1 MNDLEEVAALLAKP
15 EPSEEVV
22 ARSRSRLQ
30 HRTQSHGTLGQ
41 RMQGHRSL
49 GQRMRSRG
57 RVRWF
62 VPGVAL
68 VAAGAAAAVVI
79 ATGAVTNGGAPGQ
92 VIAAAP
98 VSGKE
103 VLLMAAVSAE
113 RTPPS
118 SGTYWHV
125 TATWSKSEIP
135 PMESWTSRDGKRWTR
150 NEPGDTPD
158 TVVRAPAWQSL
169 RLKGADVSFD
179 DLERLPTDPE
189 ALKAWI
195 VQRKGNPNDMSASEI
210 RGDPTLTLLALIT
223 ELPTPAEV
231 RSAAFRALAA
241 TPGVENTG
249 AVEGGQALRIPELD
263 GPDSGIEMVV
273 DPETARVV
281 RANLLLVGNGN
292 SARTDGYIA
301 VTTDWT
307 DELPATPK
315 DRP

>member
-1 MNDLEEVAALLAKP
+1 MNDLEEVAGLLAKR

-30 HRTQSHGTLGQ
+30 HRTRDHRTLG
-41 RMQGHRSL
+41 H
-49 GQRMRSRG
+49 RMRSRG

-62 VPGVAL
+62 MPGLAL

-79 ATGAVTNGGAPGQ
+79 ATGAVTNGGAPAH
-92 VIAAAP
+92 VVAVAP

-125 TATWSKSEIP
+125 TAKWSDSEIP

-150 NEPGDTPD
+150 NEPGDTPG
-158 TVVRAPAWQSL
+158 TVVPASISL

-179 DLERLPTDPE
+179 DLEKLPTDPE

-195 VQRKGNPNDMSASEI
+195 VQRKGNPDDMSTSEI
-210 RGDPTLTLLALIT
+210 QGDPTLTLLALIT

-241 TPGVENTG
+241 TSGVENTG
-249 AVEGGQALRIPELD
+249 AVEGGQALRIPD
-263 GPDSGIEMVV
+263 PDDPDSWIQMVV

-281 RANLLLVGNGN
+281 RTNLFLTGNG
-292 SARTDGYIA
+292 SSGHTDGYIA

-315 DRP
+315 GRP

>member
-1 MNDLEEVAALLAKP
+1 MNDLEEVASLLAKP
-15 EPSEEVV
+15 EPSEKV
-22 ARSRSRLQ
+22 AAHSRNRLQ
-30 HRTQSHGTLGQ
+30 HRT
-41 RMQGHRSL
+41 RGHRTL

-57 RVRWF
+57 RVGWF

-79 ATGAVTNGGAPGQ
+79 ATGAVTNGGAPAH

-98 VSGKE
+98 VSGKD

-125 TATWSKSEIP
+125 TAKWSKSEMP

-150 NEPGDTPD
+150 NEPGDTPG
-158 TVVRAPAWQSL
+158 TVVPASISL
-169 RLKGADVSFD
+169 RLKGANVSFD
-179 DLERLPTDPE
+179 DLEKLPTDPE

-195 VQRKGNPNDMSASEI
+195 VQRKGNPKDMSASEI
-210 RGDPTLTLLALIT
+210 QGDPTLTLLALIT

-249 AVEGGQALRIPELD
+249 AVEGGQALRIPEID
-263 GPDSGIEMVV
+263 GLKKGIEMVV

-281 RANLLLVGNGN
+281 RANLFLAGNGN
-292 SARTDGYIA
+292 VGRTDGYIA

-307 DELPATPK
+307 DELRATPK
-315 DRP
+315 GRP

>member
-1 MNDLEEVAALLAKP
+1 MNDLEEVASLLAKP

-22 ARSRSRLQ
+22 TRSRSRLQ
-30 HRTQSHGTLGQ
+30 HRTL
-41 RMQGHRSL
+41 GHRTL

-68 VAAGAAAAVVI
+68 VAAGAATAVVI
-79 ATGAVTNGGAPGQ
+79 ATGAVTNAGAPAH

-113 RTPPS
+113 RTPQS

-125 TATWSKSEIP
+125 TTTWSNEIP
-135 PMESWTSRDGKRWTR
+135 LHESWTSRDGKRWTR
-150 NEPGDTPD
+150 NEPQDTPGI
-158 TVVRAPAWQSL
+158 VVPTQISL
-169 RLKGADVSFD
+169 MLKGAPVSFD
-179 DLERLPTDPE
+179 DLEKLPTDPE
-189 ALKAWI
+189 ALKAWL
-195 VQRKGNPNDMSASEI
+195 VQRKGNPNNMSTSEI
-210 RGDPTLTLLALIT
+210 QGNPTFSLLALIM
-223 ELPTPAEV
+223 ELPVPAEV

-249 AVEGGQALRIPELD
+249 AVEGGQALRM
-263 GPDSGIEMVV
+263 PDPNGGKRGIEMVV
-273 DPETARVV
+273 DPESARVV
-281 RANLLLVGNGN
+281 RANLILSGDGGVGW
-292 SARTDGYIA
+292 SKGYIA
-301 VTTDWT
+301 IDTDWT

-315 DRP
+315 GRP

>member
-1 MNDLEEVAALLAKP
+1 MNDLEEVAGLLAKP

-30 HRTQSHGTLGQ
+30 HRALGHGARGHRTLG
-41 RMQGHRSL
+41 H
-49 GQRMRSRG
+49 RMRSPG

-79 ATGAVTNGGAPGQ
+79 ATGAVTNAGAP
-92 VIAAAP
+92 AP

-113 RTPPS
+113 RTPQS

-125 TATWSKSEIP
+125 TATWLDSEIP

-150 NEPGDTPD
+150 NEPGDTSD
-158 TVVRAPAWQSL
+158 TVVPASISL

-179 DLERLPTDPE
+179 DLEKLPTDPE

-195 VQRKGNPNDMSASEI
+195 VQRKGNPDDMSTSEI
-210 RGDPTLTLLALIT
+210 QGDPTLTLLTLIT
-223 ELPTPAEV
+223 ELPTPADV

-249 AVEGGQALRIPELD
+249 AVEGGQALRMPDPD
-263 GPDSGIEMVV
+263 GLGEEIKMVV

-281 RANLLLVGNGN
+281 RANLLLT
-292 SARTDGYIA
+292 ADGSSGSSDGDIA